1 LASKLLNLCAVLV
14 IMQTEA
20 SVGVVAIHDQIADAI
35 RARITSGELAPGDPI
50 PTIEQLRTQWHCAAG
65 PVRTALSILRN
76 EGLIS
81 GGRGKPAVVRQPP
94 HRIRLPL
101 GWSQQMK
108 DNVLQPKDKRATVGA
123 IELTVGTQLTEAN
136 FECHFEEVAADD
148 DLAAEFSLPIGTTLI
163 RRTYELAHKQTGLR
177 IEYSVS
183 YIPKKLIEGNPD
195 LLDECKEPWPGGHL
209 HQLYTVGIEVD
220 RFVRTLI
227 AVQPTP
233 GTRQKWGMEPG
244 VPLLRVRSR
253 SIDILDRVVEVS
265 DATYP
270 ADRVEIEFTEQLA
283 RWPEDH
289 PEYVRNGQRA

>member
-1 LASKLLNLCAVLV
+1 
-14 IMQTEA
+14 MQSEA

-65 PVRTALSILRN
+65 PVRVALSILRN
-76 EGLIS
+76 EGLITS
-81 GGRGKPAVVRQPP
+81 GRGKPAVVRQPP

-108 DNVLQPKDKRATVGA
+108 DLAFQPADKRATTGA
-123 IELTVGTQLTEAN
+123 IELTAGMQLDETN
-136 FECHFEEVAADD
+136 FTCRYEEVAAA
-148 DLAAEFSLPIGTTLI
+148 DLAGEFSVSSGTPLM
-163 RRTYELAHKQTGLR
+163 RRTYELTDKQTGLR
-177 IEYSVS
+177 VFYSVS
-183 YIPKKLIEGNPD
+183 HIPKKLIEGNPD

-220 RFVRTLI
+220 RFVRSLI

-253 SIDILDRVVEVS
+253 SIDILNRVVEVS

-283 RWPEDH
+283 RWPDDH
-289 PEYVRNGQRA
+289 PRYVRNGQRA

>member
-1 LASKLLNLCAVLV
+1 
-14 IMQTEA
+14 MQTEA

-94 HRIRLPL
+94 RRIRLSL

-108 DNVLQPKDKRATVGA
+108 DLAFQPEDKRATTGA
-123 IELTVGTQLTEAN
+123 IELTTGIQLAETD
-136 FECHFEEVAADD
+136 FTCHYEEVVADE
-148 DLAAEFSLPIGTTLI
+148 DLATEFSLSPGTPLI
-163 RRTYELAHKQTGLR
+163 RRTYELADKQTGLR
-177 IEYSVS
+177 VFYSIS
-183 YIPKKLIEGNPD
+183 HIPKKLIEGNPD

-220 RFVRTLI
+220 RFVRSLI

-233 GTRQKWGMEPG
+233 GTRQKWGMEPDI
-244 VPLLRVRSR
+244 PLLRVRSR

-270 ADRVEIEFTEQLA
+270 ADRVEIEFTEQLG

-289 PEYVRNGQRA
+289 PRYVRNGQRA

>member
-1 LASKLLNLCAVLV
+1 MHS
-14 IMQTEA
+14 EA

-35 RARITSGELAPGDPI
+35 RARITAGELAPGDPI

-76 EGLIS
+76 EGLIT

-94 HRIRLPL
+94 RRIRLPL

-108 DNVLQPKDKRATVGA
+108 DVALQPEDKRAVTGA
-123 IELTVGTQLTEAN
+123 IELTIGTELDETD
-136 FECHFEEVAADD
+136 FICRYEEVVADN
-148 DLAAEFSLPIGTTLI
+148 DLAAEFSLSPGTPLV
-163 RRTYELAHKQTGLR
+163 RRAYELTDKQTGLR
-177 IEYSVS
+177 VFYSVS
-183 YIPKKLIEGNPD
+183 HIPRKLIEANPD

-220 RFVRTLI
+220 RFVRSLI
-227 AVQPTP
+227 AVQPTH

-270 ADRVEIEFTEQLA
+270 ADRVEIEFTEQLI

-289 PEYVRNGQRA
+289 PQYVRDGQRA